1 MIKKKQKQFILSIII
16 FALIFGGLIGG
27 KFLTSSPNVKS
38 SINNEDKAKNVI
50 FMIADGFSTSYATC
64 YRWYKGEDTLL
75 DSMLVGMH
83 RNYSAN
89 SDVTDS
95 AAAATAMATGVKTN
109 NGMISTSP
117 DGKEL
122 KTILEA
128 AKDNGKS
135 TGIVVTSA
143 VTHATPAC
151 FAAHVDDRSNQED
164 IAPQILENDVDVIL
178 GGGRNYFS
186 DSLIE
191 DTSNNGYTY
200 VSNQNELLD
209 ESNNTTKLIG
219 LFSDDSMAPELDRE
233 ETSEPSLAE
242 MSQAAINTLK
252 KDDDGFFLMIE
263 GSQIDS
269 AGHDHD
275 AAWAMKDMEAF
286 EEAIQIVLDFAKEN
300 DDTLVIVTGDHDN
313 GGLSVGGY
321 DQYDADIDILR
332 NVTASGKFMEEQ
344 LNSDRS
350 NISDVVKKYTG
361 LDLTKEEIEEIET
374 SENPSDAI
382 NDVVSEKALTGWTT
396 RGHTGVDIPVYAY
409 GPHADSFEGLHENTD
424 LAVLMAQAM
433 DVSLKTE
440 NE

>member
-1 MIKKKQKQFILSIII
+1 
-16 FALIFGGLIGG
+16 
-27 KFLTSSPNVKS
+27 
-38 SINNEDKAKNVI
+38 
-50 FMIADGFSTSYATC
+50 MIADGFSTSYATC
-64 YRWYKGEDTLL
+64 YRWYKGEETLL

-89 SDVTDS
+89 SEVTDS

-117 DGKEL
+117 DGKGL

-128 AKDNGKS
+128 AKEIGKS
-135 TGIVVTSA
+135 TGIVATSA

-151 FAAHVDDRSNQED
+151 FASHVDNRSNQED

-178 GGGRNYFS
+178 GGGSNYFS

-191 DTSNNGYTY
+191 DATDNGYTF
-200 VSNQNELLD
+200 VTNRNELLD
-209 ESNNTTKLIG
+209 DSTNTTKLIG
-219 LFSDDSMAPELDRE
+219 LFSEDSMAPELDRE
-233 ETSEPSLAE
+233 ETIEPSIAE
-242 MSQAAINTLK
+242 MSKAAINILK

-286 EEAIQIVLDFAKEN
+286 EEALQIVLDFAKEN

-321 DQYDADIDILR
+321 DQYDANVDLLR
-332 NVTASGKFMEEQ
+332 NVTASGKFMEAQ
-344 LNSDRS
+344 LDNDRN
-350 NISDVVKKYTG
+350 NISEVVKQYTEI
-361 LDLTKEEIEEIET
+361 DLIEEEIDKIKT
-374 SENPSDAI
+374 AENPSDAI
-382 NDVVSEKALTGWTT
+382 NDVISERALIGWTT
-396 RGHTGVDIPVYAY
+396 RGHTGVDIPVYAF
-409 GPHADSFEGLHENTD
+409 GPKSKLYEGLHENTD
-424 LAVLMAQAM
+424 LPVLMAKAM
-433 DVSLKTE
+433 EIPFD
-440 NE
+440 

>member
-1 MIKKKQKQFILSIII
+1 MSRKKKQQIVISIII
-16 FALIFGGLIGG
+16 LTLVFGGLIGG
-27 KFLTSSPNVKS
+27 IFLTSSPSVKS
-38 SINNEDKAKNVI
+38 SNSSEGKAKNVI

-89 SDVTDS
+89 SEVTDS

-117 DGKEL
+117 DDKEL

-128 AKDNGKS
+128 AEENGKS
-135 TGIVVTSA
+135 TGIVATSS

-151 FAAHVDDRSNQED
+151 FASHVDDRSNQED
-164 IAPQILENDVDVIL
+164 IAPQILENGVDVIL
-178 GGGRNYFS
+178 GGGNAYFS

-191 DTSNNGYTY
+191 DATNDGYTFAT
-200 VSNQNELLD
+200 NRNELLD
-209 ESNNTTKLIG
+209 KSNNATKLIG
-219 LFSDDSMAPELDRE
+219 LFSEDSMAPELDRE

-242 MSQAAINTLK
+242 MSESAINTLK

-286 EEAIQIVLDFAKEN
+286 EEALQIVLDFAKEN

-321 DQYDADIDILR
+321 DQYDADVDILR
-332 NVTASGKFMEEQ
+332 NVTASGKFIEDQ
-344 LNSDRS
+344 LNEDRS
-350 NISDVVKKYTG
+350 NIQEIVEQYTNIDLTDKEVKKIKTA
-361 LDLTKEEIEEIET
+361 
-374 SENPSDAI
+374 ENPSDVI
-382 NDVVSEKALTGWTT
+382 NDVISERALIGWTT

-409 GPHADSFEGLHENTD
+409 GPGSDLFVGLHENSE
-424 LAVLMAQAM
+424 LPVLMGQIM
-433 DVSLKTE
+433 DLSF
-440 NE
+440 